1 MHFGKS
7 YGTLL
12 LALGLLGAGISGCQK
27 SASPGGGAASSA
39 NQVIIAVIPK
49 GTANSYWLGVKAG
62 AEAAGRERGVK
73 IDFDGP
79 KLETDIT
86 GQINLVEDK
95 INAGVKGIV
104 LAACDTHA
112 LLRPV
117 EDALHRGIP
126 VVTID
131 SGLDPKD
138 DPSYCYI
145 ATNNEE
151 GGKKAADALAAAIGE
166 KGKVGILGFLQGAA
180 SNDDRLKG
188 FNEEIKKY
196 PGITVVTTL
205 YDDSDTGKAVN
216 QTANML
222 TAHPDISGIFAANQP
237 GGVGAANY
245 LRQSGL
251 VGKVKIVAFDASD
264 DEINDLKQGI
274 IQALIVQ
281 NPYQMGYQGVMEV
294 LNALA
299 KKPAP
304 QPRFIDSGV
313 TVVTQQNMNDP
324 QIQKLLHPG
333 SS

>member
-1 MHFGKS
+1 MPIKKGAMWS
-7 YGTLL
+7 LILLGLGGIAL
-12 LALGLLGAGISGCQK
+12 LANGCSKNPEASGT
-27 SASPGGGAASSA
+27 SETSEP
-39 NQVIIAVIPK
+39 VIAVIPK

-62 AEAAGRERGVK
+62 AEAAGHEHHVK

-86 GQINLVEDK
+86 GQINLVENK

-117 EDALHRGIP
+117 QDALRKGIP

-131 SGLDPKD
+131 SGLDPKN

-151 GGKKAADALAAAIGE
+151 GGKRAADALAKAIGQ

-188 FNEEIKKY
+188 FEEEIKKY
-196 PGITVVTTL
+196 PNITLGPIL

-222 TAHPDISGIFAANQP
+222 TSNPDLVGIFAANQP

-264 DEINDLKQGI
+264 DEIADLKDGI

-281 NPYQMGYQGVMEV
+281 NPYQMGYEGVVQV

-304 QPRFIDSGV
+304 QKFIDSGV
-313 TVVTQQNMNDP
+313 TVVTLQNMNDP
-324 QIQKLLHPG
+324 RIQKLLHPG
-333 SS
+333 QS